1 MKLKAALLGCTFLAA
16 TAAAQEQLY
25 FGAED
30 QCVTEHAQP
39 SLNSDFQLACESI
52 AKSISPASQVFFP
65 GGFSSLLGPSS
76 ILNLKS
82 FLVRYAGIQGG
93 YVPLVQLEQSNCNVL
108 RASWKSRGPRLDC
121 E

>member
-1 MKLKAALLGCTFLAA
+1 MKLKAALLGCALLAA

-30 QCVTEHAQP
+30 QCVTEHDAQP

-65 GGFSSLLGPSS
+65 GGFSFLLCPSS
-76 ILNLKS
+76 ILNL
-82 FLVRYAGIQGG
+82 
-93 YVPLVQLEQSNCNVL
+93 
-108 RASWKSRGPRLDC
+108 
-121 E
+121 